1 MNRKSSI
8 SRMFAMGIGA
18 LAGLLATASTAR
30 AEGWGG
36 WWLPTNYSEHGSSFD
51 TLFNWIF
58 WITTITFIIV
68 QVVLIVFLIKYRSR
82 PDRKKAI
89 FTHGNT
95 RLEMCWTLAPAV
107 ILAVLALASKQAW
120 DKYKFPADTGEPT
133 SKILVIGQQFK
144 WNVVYPGPDGKIGR
158 YLIFPK
164 PTDMKWPAADGKTV
178 KFGGVDGPGFLK
190 YEDAVS
196 AINKYIASENP
207 LGKDFSDPDG
217 KDDDWSKTAGRAIFL
232 PANTP
237 IEIQLGSKDVIHDF
251 FLPNFRVKL
260 DAVPGL
266 RGMIHFKSLKQ
277 STETFDLASVPNE
290 AQIWLD
296 RDTKAAV
303 LGGTPAEFEI
313 PHPTEKVRAGGR
325 MRAVAIIRNMESLK
339 DAATKRVMRRDKVA
353 ADKVEAAKVEAE
365 IAVVRQELAS
375 LGITQLT
382 AITMPFELVCEELC
396 GGQHYTMRGVVNMLS
411 PEEYQKFINK
421 SAPPAAANAS
431 EAAEELTS
439 AR

>member
-1 MNRKSSI
+1 L
-8 SRMFAMGIGA
+8 FAAGIGA
-18 LAGLLATASTAR
+18 LVGMLATASTAR
-30 AEGWGG
+30 ADGWGD
-36 WWLPTNYSEHGSSFD
+36 WWLPTNYSEHGGGFD
-51 TLFNWIF
+51 TLFVWIF
-58 WITTITFIIV
+58 WITMITFV
-68 QVVLIVFLIKYRSR
+68 LVEVVLVIFLIKYRAR
-82 PDRKKAI
+82 PERKKAT

-120 DKYKFPADTGEPT
+120 DKYKFPAETGEEPARV
-133 SKILVIGQQFK
+133 LVIGQQFK
-144 WNVVYPGPDGKIGR
+144 WNIVYPGPDGKIGR
-158 YLIFPK
+158 YLVFPK
-164 PTDMKWPAADGKTV
+164 PTDMKWPSSDGKPV
-178 KFGGVDGPGFLK
+178 KFSGVDGPGFLK

-196 AINKYIASENP
+196 TINKYIAQENP

-217 KDDDWSKTAGRAIFL
+217 KDDDWSKTAGRAMFL

-277 STETFDLASVPNE
+277 STETFDLANVPND
-290 AQIWLD
+290 AAIWLD

-325 MRAVAIIRNMESLK
+325 MRSVAIIRNMESLK

-365 IAVVRQELAS
+365 IAIVRQELTS
-375 LGITQLT
+375 LGIMQLT
-382 AITMPFELVCEELC
+382 AITHPFELVCEELC
-396 GGQHYTMRGVVNMLS
+396 GGQHYTMRGVVTMLS
-411 PEEYQKFINK
+411 PDQYQKFINK
-421 SAPPAAANAS
+421 SAPATAAADTTT
-431 EAAEELTS
+431 AADELSS